1 MSILIEQLINIT
13 DAIFLGHVGEIELGA
28 SALAG
33 IWYLAVYMLGF
44 GFSLGLQ
51 VVIARR
57 NGEQHYSE
65 TGKTFFQGLFF
76 LSGLAVLLCLFSK
89 LFSPIILSRLIA
101 SAEVYH
107 AVIDYLDG
115 RIWGLLFS
123 FPFLALRSFL
133 VGITRTKA
141 LNVAALTAVLVNIS
155 GNCLFIFHWNMG
167 ITGAAIASSFAEACS
182 LAVLTIHVLRKMD
195 RRLYGLFWSFDK
207 GVLLHVCRVSVWSM
221 FHSFIGVASWL
232 AFFVAVEHLGE
243 MELAA
248 TNVIR
253 SVSTVFFVIV
263 NSLAATTG
271 SLVSNLLGAGQ
282 KRQVIPLC
290 NCVVRLGYAIGFP
303 LVILA
308 VIFYRPIIGIYTE
321 STALMQIAHLPFV
334 VMLLNYIF
342 ALPGYVYMNSVTGT
356 GATRM
361 TFIFQLITIVAYQI
375 YLWSISSFSTSL
387 SVYWTAE
394 YLYVILL
401 GLLSVIYLKYK
412 HY

>member
-1 MSILIEQLINIT
+1 
-13 DAIFLGHVGEIELGA
+13 
-28 SALAG
+28 
-33 IWYLAVYMLGF
+33 ML
-44 GFSLGLQ
+44 
-51 VVIARR
+51 
-57 NGEQHYSE
+57 H
-65 TGKTFFQGLFF
+65 
-76 LSGLAVLLCLFSK
+76 
-89 LFSPIILSRLIA
+89 
-101 SAEVYH
+101 
-107 AVIDYLDG
+107 
-115 RIWGLLFS
+115 
-123 FPFLALRSFL
+123 
-133 VGITRTKA
+133 
-141 LNVAALTAVLVNIS
+141 
-155 GNCLFIFHWNMG
+155 
-167 ITGAAIASSFAEACS
+167 
-182 LAVLTIHVLRKMD
+182 
-195 RRLYGLFWSFDK
+195 
-207 GVLLHVCRVSVWSM
+207 HVCRVSVWSM